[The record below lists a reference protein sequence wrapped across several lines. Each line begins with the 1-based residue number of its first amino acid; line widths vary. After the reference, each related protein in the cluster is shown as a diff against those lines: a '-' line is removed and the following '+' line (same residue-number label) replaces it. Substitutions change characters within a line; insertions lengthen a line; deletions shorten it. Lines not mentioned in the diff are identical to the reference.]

1 MSAKV
6 MQMPAVHQG
15 YSTARYVLRN
25 HPYHDLDVI
34 DAAFEVLV
42 HSQDPADRALCRIVE
57 DEMWQVPSP
66 SPMVAAA
73 TMAVMATAF
82 FGVATLLAG
91 FVQ

>member
-6 MQMPAVHQG
+6 MQMPPVHQG

-25 HPYHDLDVI
+25 HPYHDLDTI

-57 DEMWQVPSP
+57 DEMWQGPRPGAMVIAIT
-66 SPMVAAA
+66 MVA
-73 TMAVMATAF
+73 
-82 FGVATLLAG
+82 VALSCIGLAML
-91 FVQ
+91 FARMVQ

>member
-1 MSAKV
+1 MTTIIP
-6 MQMPAVHQG
+6 MPPIHQG

-25 HPYHDLDVI
+25 HAIHDLEAI

-42 HSQDPADRALCRIVE
+42 HSQDPADRALCRVVE
-57 DEMWQVPSP
+57 DEMWQVPTP

-73 TMAVMATAF
+73 TMAVMALAG

>member
-6 MQMPAVHQG
+6 MQMPPVHQG

-25 HPYHDLDVI
+25 HPYHDLDTI

-57 DEMWQVPSP
+57 DEMWQGPRPGAMVIAIT
-66 SPMVAAA
+66 MVAV
-73 TMAVMATAF
+73 AVSCV
-82 FGVATLLAG
+82 GLAML
-91 FVQ
+91 FARMMQ

>member
-1 MSAKV
+1 MTTIIP
-6 MQMPAVHQG
+6 MPPLHQG

-25 HPYHDLDVI
+25 HAIHDLEAI
-34 DAAFEVLV
+34 DAAFEVLA
-42 HSQDPADRALCRIVE
+42 HSTDPADKALCRVVA

-66 SPMVAAA
+66 SPLVAAA

>member
-15 YSTARYVLRN
+15 YSMARYVLRN
-25 HPYHDLDVI
+25 HPYHDLDAI

-57 DEMWQVPSP
+57 DEMWFTPKPGAMVIVIT
-66 SPMVAAA
+66 MIAVAA
-73 TMAVMATAF
+73 TCV
-82 FGVATLLAG
+82 GLATLVGRL
-91 FVQ
+91 VL